1 MEITAQQVRA
11 LREQTGAGMMDCK
24 KALMEADGDFEKAVE
39 LLRKRGAAMA
49 AKRADREA
57 KEGIVLS
64 TVEGNEG
71 HMVEVNCE
79 TDFVARSDDFIA
91 FAKRVLDVIK
101 SGAPATV
108 DELLGLSDGAGTVGD
123 ALNEA
128 TAKIGEKLH
137 VKRFASYKTENGIV
151 IDYIHPGSKLGV
163 LLELSVD
170 GSPAEELT
178 EVGRNIAMQIAAM
191 NPLAVS
197 RDDVTSGVV
206 EKEKEIFRQQALESG
221 KPENIVDRI
230 VEGRMQKFYQE
241 HCLLEQTFIRDNN
254 QTVKEYLEEISKK
267 LGAPVGVA
275 RYHRFQIGTD

>member
-1 MEITAQQVRA
+1 MEITAQQVRS

-24 KALMEADGDFEKAVE
+24 KALMEAEGDFEKAVE

-64 TVEGNEG
+64 SVEGNEG

-91 FAKRVLDVIK
+91 FANRVLDVIK
-101 SGAPATV
+101 SGAPASV
-108 DELLGLSDGAGTVGD
+108 EELLTLSDNTGTVAD

-137 VKRFASYKTENGIV
+137 IKRFASYRAGKGV
-151 IDYIHPGSKLGV
+151 VVDYIHPGSKLGV
-163 LLELSVD
+163 LLELSVE
-170 GSPAEELT
+170 GSPAAELN

-197 RDDVTSGVV
+197 RDDLTPDVV
-206 EKEKEIFRQQALESG
+206 EKEKDIYRQQALESG

-241 HCLLEQTFIRDNN
+241 NCLLEQTFIRDNN
-254 QTVKEYLEEISKK
+254 QTVKEYVEDVSKK
-267 LGAPVGVA
+267 LGVPIGVA
-275 RYHRFQIGTD
+275 RYHRFQIGAD

>member
-1 MEITAQQVRA
+1 MVITAQQVRA

-24 KALMEADGDFEKAVE
+24 KALTEAEGDFEKAVE

-57 KEGIVLS
+57 KEGIVLAS
-64 TVEGNEG
+64 VEGNEG
-71 HMVEVNCE
+71 YMVEVNCE

-91 FAKRVLDVIK
+91 FAKRVLDIIK
-101 SGAPATV
+101 SGTPASV
-108 DELLGLSDGAGTVGD
+108 EELLTLSDSAGTLAD

-128 TAKIGEKLH
+128 TAKIGEKIQI
-137 VKRFASYKTENGIV
+137 KRFASYKAENGVV

-163 LLELSVD
+163 LLELSVE
-170 GSPAEELT
+170 GSPAAELT

-197 RDDVTSGVV
+197 REDLAPELV
-206 EKEKEIFRQQALESG
+206 EKEKDIYRQQALESG

-230 VEGRMQKFYQE
+230 VEGRMQKYYQE
-241 HCLLEQTFIRDNN
+241 NCLLEQTFIRDNN
-254 QTVKEYLEEISKK
+254 QTVKEYLEDVSGK
-267 LGAPVGVA
+267 LGTPVGVA
-275 RYHRFQIGTD
+275 RYHRFQIGAD